1 MFCGNC
7 GKKNEEGARFC
18 EFCGAFLAE
27 NPDGQR
33 AASNR
38 HENSEAPGMV
48 FAEES
53 EKQNLRRQQNVQEP
67 PRKKK
72 KWIFFVF
79 RDRGSDYRP
88 GYCRDFDVPEQTGET
103 AL

>member
-33 AASNR
+33 AAPNR
-38 HENSEAPGMV
+38 HENSEASGMV

-53 EKQNLRRQQNVQEP
+53 EKQNLRR
-67 PRKKK
+67 
-72 KWIFFVF
+72 
-79 RDRGSDYRP
+79 
-88 GYCRDFDVPEQTGET
+88 
-103 AL
+103 